1 MATLHIRPDIRERYA
16 SLFGARN
23 ANGRTLVVE
32 DLIAARPGAGTP
44 VRRVRLPRPE
54 RGRRQLDLA
63 GAIKI
68 AGTRESTR
76 DSRGFL
82 RSHPA
87 HI

>member
-1 MATLHIRPDIRERYA
+1 MATLHIRPDIHERYA

-32 DLIAARPGAGTP
+32 DLIATRPGGGTP
-44 VRRVRLPRPE
+44 VRRVRLQP
-54 RGRRQLDLA
+54 DLA

-82 RSHPA
+82 RSRPA